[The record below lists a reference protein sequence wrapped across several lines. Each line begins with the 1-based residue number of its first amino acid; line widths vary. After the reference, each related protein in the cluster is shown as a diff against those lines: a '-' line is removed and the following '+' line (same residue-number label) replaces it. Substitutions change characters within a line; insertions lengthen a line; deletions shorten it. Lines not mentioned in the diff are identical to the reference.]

1 MAHEVGQHLQDD
13 RDDRVEQLRT
23 RELQPRVETR
33 SALAVI
39 EVDGGR
45 LQIRGEGDGP
55 GAHDSAWREDKIAVP
70 ATAAITVSESDP
82 EPDLPAWYR
91 DREYVEKLVGGISG
105 SGPMSQADPQAQS
118 LADSPAPASEPQNDS
133 RKRPELLVR
142 TDVASTCPSQ
152 DFGPMVAAEAQR
164 RNFAHAAQR
173 AFLGDGGAWI
183 WKLKQ
188 EYFPTFQAIV
198 DFLHV
203 LTHLFTAAKAT
214 ASAAEESGTLFQEWA
229 EACWKGQ
236 VGQVIEQLHGLRNN
250 LGPLPEGETKRRSD
264 DDPRQILLQEIGSLE
279 HNRERMDY
287 PLYRRRGLPWTS
299 SHGESTVKLFNRRGK
314 GSEKFWGKTG
324 AERILQ
330 LRAAYLSQDD
340 RLERHLKTRPC
351 GPFRTYKARE
361 VRQAA

>member
-105 SGPMSQADPQAQS
+105 SGPMSQAGPPGEGA
-118 LADSPAPASEPQNDS
+118 ADSPAPVPKKQADS

-142 TDVASTCPSQ
+142 TYVASTCSSDQ
-152 DFGPMVAAEAQR
+152 FGPMVAAEAHW
-164 RNFAHAAQR
+164 RNFMNAVHQ
-173 AFLGDGGAWI
+173 AFVGDGSAWI
-183 WKLKQ
+183 WTLQKKS
-188 EYFPTFQAIV
+188 FPTFEALV

-203 LTHLFTAAKAT
+203 LGHVVASAKA
-214 ASAAEESGTLFQEWA
+214 AATGA
-229 EACWKGQ
+229 RN
-236 VGQVIEQLHGLRNN
+236 VGRC
-250 LGPLPEGETKRRSD
+250 S
-264 DDPRQILLQEIGSLE
+264 
-279 HNRERMDY
+279 
-287 PLYRRRGLPWTS
+287 RRGPRPVGRDKWARS
-299 SHGESTVKLFNRRGK
+299 SNSFAPCATVRG
-314 GSEKFWGKTG
+314 
-324 AERILQ
+324 
-330 LRAAYLSQDD
+330 
-340 RLERHLKTRPC
+340 P
-351 GPFRTYKARE
+351 
-361 VRQAA
+361 